1 LITVNGKKSSG
12 ETRIKNQDVIG
23 HQIHRHEPP
32 VSEEAIKIIARTDG
46 YIVIDKPGS
55 IPVRLADVHLDM
67 SVYALY

>member
-55 IPVRLADVHLDM
+55 IPVRIAGVHLDM